1 MMISRQSFLA
11 RNTSILTC
19 HKQRTDNLRNLLQP
33 VFVNVIKSAISF
45 AVNIN
50 DGNHVVA
57 FEHGH
62 YYL

>member
-1 MMISRQSFLA
+1 MILLEQW
-11 RNTSILTC
+11 
-19 HKQRTDNLRNLLQP
+19 TDNLRNLLQP
-33 VFVNVIKSAISF
+33 LLVYVIESTISF

>member
-1 MMISRQSFLA
+1 MEVTFFYVMILLEQW
-11 RNTSILTC
+11 
-19 HKQRTDNLRNLLQP
+19 TDNLRNLLQP

-50 DGNHVVA
+50 DGNHVVT

>member
-1 MMISRQSFLA
+1 MEVTFFYVMILLEQW
-11 RNTSILTC
+11 
-19 HKQRTDNLRNLLQP
+19 TDELRNLLQP

-62 YYL
+62 YHL

>member
-1 MMISRQSFLA
+1 MILLEQW
-11 RNTSILTC
+11 
-19 HKQRTDNLRNLLQP
+19 TDELRNLLQP
-33 VFVNVIKSAISF
+33 VFVYVIESTISF

-62 YYL
+62 YHL